1 MDGNVL
7 QRAKAWFFAGLR
19 MYMEVCADRLLIEHC
34 IVHLVLSVLQL
45 SSHGAIVT
53 RLASIEE
60 MAGMN
65 MLCSDKTGTLTL
77 NKMVIQD
84 DCPIYTPGVTKD
96 DVLKSAALAAKW
108 KDPPRDALDTLVLKN
123 SGLDLDQLDEY
134 EQVGAG
140 CLTTELCLLVWC
152 NAVQVRVEHCSAE
165 HSMRR
170 RGCSGSVVQ
179 SAAGQLSVS
188 QVLQVVAVR
197 RSIAAAAHTCG
208 SWSKPCCLSLG
219 FVGAD

>member
-1 MDGNVL
+1 M
-7 QRAKAWFFAGLR
+7 LR
-19 MYMEVCADRLLIEHC
+19 LEQLELKFCCVVA
-34 IVHLVLSVLQL
+34 VLQL

-108 KDPPRDALDTLVLKN
+108 KEPPRDALDTLVLLN
-123 SGLDLDQLDEY
+123 SGLDLSTLDAY
-134 EQVGAG
+134 QQVG
-140 CLTTELCLLVWC
+140 LVC
-152 NAVQVRVEHCSAE
+152 
-165 HSMRR
+165 
-170 RGCSGSVVQ
+170 
-179 SAAGQLSVS
+179 
-188 QVLQVVAVR
+188 
-197 RSIAAAAHTCG
+197 
-208 SWSKPCCLSLG
+208 
-219 FVGAD
+219 